1 MDHALYVAMTGAK
14 ENLNSLAIRGNNI
27 ANASTIGFKADFE
40 QARAMQAYGEG
51 HPTRVFSLT
60 ERPGHNM
67 SSGAIS
73 TTGRDLDV
81 AIKGEGFIAVEDRNG
96 DEAYVRTGSLA
107 IDSEGILRTSSG
119 LAVRDISG
127 DTVTIPMPVQSLSI
141 NADGTIQGVP
151 EGMEH
156 NTIEEFAQIKLVKP
170 SIREV
175 YKGQDGL
182 FRLKDGSQ
190 ALEDPTVSLVNGA
203 VEMSNVNVAAEMT
216 QLIRI
221 QRQFEANMK
230 IMKTAEEMDQSSN
243 TLLRLS

>member
-1 MDHALYVAMTGAK
+1 MDHALYIAMTGAK
-14 ENLNSLAIRGNNI
+14 ENMNSLAIRGNNI

-51 HPTRVFSLT
+51 HPTRVFALT
-60 ERPGHNM
+60 ERPGHDM
-67 SSGAIS
+67 SSGAIN

-81 AIKGEGFIAVEDRNG
+81 AIKGDGFIAVEDRNG
-96 DEAYVRTGSLA
+96 KEAYVRTGSLT
-107 IDSEGILRTSSG
+107 IDAEGVLRTASG
-119 LAVRDISG
+119 LAVRDVSG
-127 DTVTIPMPVQSLSI
+127 NEVSIQMPVQSI
-141 NADGTIQGVP
+141 FIRPDGTVQGVP

-156 NTIEEFAQIKLVKP
+156 SNIEEFAQIKLVKP
-170 SIREV
+170 AVRDL

-182 FRLKDGSQ
+182 FRLNSGQ
-190 ALEDPTVSLVNGA
+190 NALEDPTVTLVNGA

-243 TLLRLS
+243 SLLRLS

>member
-40 QARAMQAYGEG
+40 HARAMQAYGEG

-60 ERPGHNM
+60 ERPGHDFT
-67 SSGAIS
+67 SGAIN

-81 AIKGEGFIAVEDRNG
+81 AVKGDGFIAVEDRNG
-96 DEAYVRTGSLA
+96 NEAYVRTGSLA
-107 IDSEGILRTSSG
+107 IDAEGVLRTSSG
-119 LAVRDISG
+119 LAVNYVSG
-127 DTVTIPMPVQSLSI
+127 SPVTVQMPVQNISI
-141 NADGTIQGVP
+141 NADGTLQGVP

-156 NTIEEFAQIKLVKP
+156 NNIEEFAQIKLVKP
-170 SIREV
+170 PLRDLR
-175 YKGQDGL
+175 KGQDGL
-182 FRLKDGSQ
+182 FRLADGSQ
-190 ALEDPTVSLVNGA
+190 ALEDPTGTLVNGA

-243 TLLRLS
+243 SLMRLS